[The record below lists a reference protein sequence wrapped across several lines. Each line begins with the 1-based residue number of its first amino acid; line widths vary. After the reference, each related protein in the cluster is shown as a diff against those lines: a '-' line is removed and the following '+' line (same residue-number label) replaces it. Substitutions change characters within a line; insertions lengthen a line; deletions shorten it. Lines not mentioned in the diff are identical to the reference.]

1 MKQYGQWKIRR
12 EIDKGGQGTAYEVHS
27 DFVQYPILDSI
38 KRAVQTLQGAHA
50 AESYDAAAK
59 ELAESI
65 RVYLSA
71 EAPRN
76 LRVLKVLHEHLRT
89 DEKARARFAQEV
101 DTLKNE
107 EDPHILKIL
116 DSHIGEGWFV
126 TNFFHHGSLI
136 GNLSLFQ
143 GRPLEALEAFRPI
156 VKAVASLHG
165 KGIIHRDIK
174 PGNIFYSEDGLIL
187 GDFGLV
193 FFADEARTRISDKY
207 ENVGSRDWMP
217 PWAYGKRV
225 DELRPSFDVFSLGK
239 VLWAM
244 ISGKTILP
252 LWYHRR
258 PEYNLEYLYPGEPHA
273 PLINALLDICIRE
286 EEEGVGFPSAVELLP
301 QIDKLLGIMKLEGA
315 LLRRDLPRKCR
326 VCGYGA
332 YVLCVDEANRPGDS
346 RDIGLSPIGQIKW
359 RVYAC
364 DKCGNVQMFHVHKRP
379 EAWGEFGP

>member
-1 MKQYGQWKIRR
+1 MKQFGQWKIRR
-12 EIDKGGQGTAYEVHS
+12 EINKGGQGTAYEVHS
-27 DFVQYPILDSI
+27 DTVYYPILDSI
-38 KRAVQTLQGAHA
+38 KKAVQILHGVHV
-50 AESYDAAAK
+50 AESYEAAAQG
-59 ELAESI
+59 LAQSI
-65 RVYLSA
+65 RAYLSA
-71 EAPRN
+71 EEAKN

-89 DEKARARFAQEV
+89 DDKAKTRFEQEV
-101 DTLKNE
+101 NTLKKE
-107 EDPHILKIL
+107 QDPHIIKIL

-126 TNFFHHGSLI
+126 TNFFPRGSLAD
-136 GNLSLFQ
+136 NLNVFQ

-156 VKAVASLHG
+156 VNAVAALHA
-165 KGIIHRDIK
+165 KNIIHRDIK
-174 PGNIFYSEDGLIL
+174 PGNIFYSEDGLVL

-193 FFADEARTRISDKY
+193 FFADEARSRISDKY

-258 PEYNLEYLYPGEPHA
+258 RDYDLERLFPDVSHI
-273 PLINALLDICIRE
+273 PLINALLDTCIRE
-286 EEEGVGFPSAVELLP
+286 EEEGPGFPSAVELLP
-301 QIDKLLGIMKLEGA
+301 QIDMLLSIMKSDGA

-326 VCGYGA
+326 VCGYGT
-332 YVLCVDEANRPGDS
+332 YVLRIDEAKSPGDV

-359 RVYAC
+359 RVYVC
-364 DKCGNVQMFHVHKRP
+364 DKCGNLQMFHVHQRP